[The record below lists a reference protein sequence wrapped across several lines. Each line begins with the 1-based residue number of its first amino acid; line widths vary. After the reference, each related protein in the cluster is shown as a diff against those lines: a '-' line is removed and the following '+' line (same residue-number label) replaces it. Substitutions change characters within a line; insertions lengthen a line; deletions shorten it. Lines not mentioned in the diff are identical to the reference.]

1 MCRTRGSK
9 VAKVRNL
16 LTHLVKEIEVK
27 LNTRLVSDS
36 KKMKNTVRAA
46 SKRHIARESVL
57 DRLLVDYVSRADI
70 LLNELHNSHTCM
82 LCKHCALTAYG
93 RNSSVSGKCYTD
105 SLAQTVH
112 TVSGVHTCT
121 ASASGAR
128 ARLTL
133 GELALVNN
141 ACLISANRL
150 KEL

>member
-1 MCRTRGSK
+1 MCRTCGSK
-9 VAKVRNL
+9 VAEIGNL
-16 LTHLVKEIEVK
+16 CAHLVEKIKIK
-27 LNTRLVSDS
+27 LNARLVSNS
-36 KKMKNTVRAA
+36 EKMKNAVRAA
-46 SKRHIARESVL
+46 PKRHIARESVL
-57 DRLLVDYVSRADI
+57 DRLLVDYISRADI

-93 RNSSVSGKCYTD
+93 RNSSVSGQCYTD